1 MTSLALSVLEITAIS
16 VPLVAILVIQ
26 ILRTDELN
34 EFVPDELL
42 RYVNR
47 LLIATSLLFVL
58 AIVSSMNL
66 AFESALS
73 PLGLASVTFLGVGLS
88 LLAVVVLFFPLV
100 ALTFFREE
108 TEQTTLSETDGKSDD
123 VEEDLP
129 PQRKE
134 GSTEKTAEPEKE
146 T

>member
-1 MTSLALSVLEITAIS
+1 MTSFALSVLEITAIS

-58 AIVSSMNL
+58 AIVSSMSL
-66 AFESALS
+66 AFESGLS
-73 PLGLASVTFLGVGLS
+73 LLGLASVTFLGVGLS
-88 LLAVVVLFFPLV
+88 LLAIVVLFFPLV
-100 ALTFFREE
+100 ALTLFGEE
-108 TEQTTLSETDGKSDD
+108 TEQATLSETADEGDNR
-123 VEEDLP
+123 EEDLG

-134 GSTEKTAEPEKE
+134 GSTEKTAEPESE

>member
-1 MTSLALSVLEITAIS
+1 MTGLALSVLEITAIS

-34 EFVPDELL
+34 EFVPDDLL

-58 AIVSSMNL
+58 AIVSAMSL
-66 AFESALS
+66 AFESGLS
-73 PLGLASVTFLGVGLS
+73 LRGLASVTFLGVGLS
-88 LLAVVVLFFPLV
+88 LLAIVVLFFPLV
-100 ALTFFREE
+100 ALSLFGEN
-108 TEQTTLSETDGKSDD
+108 TEQATLSETTSEPGD

-134 GSTEKTAEPEKE
+134 DSTEKSADPEKE

>member
-1 MTSLALSVLEITAIS
+1 MTSLALAVLEITAIS

-34 EFVPDELL
+34 EFVPDDLL

-58 AIVSSMNL
+58 AIVSSMSL
-66 AFESALS
+66 AFESGLS
-73 PLGLASVTFLGVGLS
+73 LWGLASVTFLGVGLS
-88 LLAVVVLFFPLV
+88 LLAIVVLFFPLV
-100 ALTFFREE
+100 ALNLFGEN
-108 TEQTTLSETDGKSDD
+108 TEQATLSETTSESEDG
-123 VEEDLP
+123 EEDLP

-134 GSTEKTAEPEKE
+134 GSTEKTADSEKE